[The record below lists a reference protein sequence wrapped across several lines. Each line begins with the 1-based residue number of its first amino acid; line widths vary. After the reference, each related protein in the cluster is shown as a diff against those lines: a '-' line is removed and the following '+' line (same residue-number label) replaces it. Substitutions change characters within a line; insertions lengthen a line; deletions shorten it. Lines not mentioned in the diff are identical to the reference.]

1 MDGGGGGGGGGDET
15 PGPRKIT
22 EGEFAGWWTWSG
34 VDPYEA
40 LAGPFYAREIDG
52 QPRCAFRA
60 EARHMNSFGAM
71 HGGCMMTFADFA
83 LFSLSQRARG
93 GVSGVTVNLNGG
105 FLGPAYVGEWIEAA
119 GEVTR
124 TGKSLTFVR
133 GMLTANGR
141 PMLSFSGVIKA
152 VKRRGLQ
159 ASEVG

>member
-1 MDGGGGGGGGGDET
+1 MDGGGDDERR
-15 PGPRKIT
+15 GPRKIT
-22 EGEFAGWWTWSG
+22 EGEFTGWWTWGG
-34 VDPYEA
+34 VDPFEV
-40 LAGPFYAREIDG
+40 LTGPFYSRVIDG
-52 QPRCAFRA
+52 EPRCAFRA

-93 GVSGVTVNLNGG
+93 GSQGVTVNLSGD
-105 FLGPAYVGEWIEAA
+105 FLGPGHAGEWIEAR

-124 TGKSLTFVR
+124 AGQSLTFVR
-133 GMLTANGR
+133 GLLTADGR

-152 VKRRGLQ
+152 VKRRGPQ